1 MNPAVVAAVS
11 NGAIIAGTIV
21 QLATLA
27 VIAYGVFSLRT
38 IVVHWLDKRIDPL
51 VTKRAA
57 VQAAIDEIR
66 KNGIESIEALATT

>member
-11 NGAIIAGTIV
+11 NGPVIAGTIV
-21 QLATLA
+21 QLATLG
-27 VIAYGVFSLRT
+27 VIAYGVFSFRT

-66 KNGIESIEALATT
+66 KNGIESVEALATT